1 MTWII
6 WLILAAVLGVVE
18 LLTVT
23 LTLGLIAVAAAVAAV
38 VGALGV
44 PVPLQIVA
52 FVLAAGAAWAW
63 SGPSPS
69 ATSSSPRRCEPGQPR
84 WSAAVPWSSRKL
96 TDTTGGS
103 ASAARNGPPAPTTR
117 PS

>member
-6 WLILAAVLGVVE
+6 WLILAAVFGVVE

-23 LTLGLIAVAAAVAAV
+23 LTLGLIAVAAAVAAI

-52 FVLAAGAAWAW
+52 FVLAAGAWA
-63 SGPSPS
+63 
-69 ATSSSPRRCEPGQPR
+69 
-84 WSAAVPWSSRKL
+84 
-96 TDTTGGS
+96 
-103 ASAARNGPPAPTTR
+103 
-117 PS
+117 